1 MSSISRTAFRD
12 SLNDRLNKTGL
23 SVSEL
28 SRRTGVS
35 KALLDKLRQERTTS
49 TNVEDAM
56 RVARFFGQ
64 SLEDFMGATIRQE
77 QRNELADRIARM
89 DPDQIA
95 MIETLIRGIY
105 ATRAAAQQ
113 APQSS
118 QSSRKADSE
127 PS

>member
-118 QSSRKADSE
+118 RKADSE